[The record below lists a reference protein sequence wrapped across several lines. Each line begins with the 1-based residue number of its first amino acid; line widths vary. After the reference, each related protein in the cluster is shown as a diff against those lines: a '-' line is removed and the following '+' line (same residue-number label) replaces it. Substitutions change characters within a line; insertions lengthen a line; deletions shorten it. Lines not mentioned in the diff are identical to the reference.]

1 MEGSCHLLGA
11 SSSSPI
17 LGGSQTRSWPLS
29 APSHQ
34 HGTGWAGSIPIIQ
47 QRSGTSQTV
56 SLSRTRVPTGK
67 EVFGGGGGKGHGP
80 PEPRE
85 WGAAGEGACRLR
97 EGGSAGEERRGRC
110 GAADK
115 PARNNKRLHYT
126 SVLAGESGRRPATGP
141 RSARHPQRGQRSG
154 CWHEERDPLGLRVGE
169 RRAGCSGR
177 DKKDKIEENPAGHV
191 TCGTFGQAT
200 SGPADASSGP

>member
-1 MEGSCHLLGA
+1 MEDSCHLLGA
-11 SSSSPI
+11 SSSSPSPGGHRPAPGPSLPHHTSTGQAGQDPSPSSSSTLAHPKPCPRAGQGSLQAKRC
-17 LGGSQTRSWPLS
+17 LGVAVGKDTDPLD
-29 APSHQ
+29 
-34 HGTGWAGSIPIIQ
+34 
-47 QRSGTSQTV
+47 
-56 SLSRTRVPTGK
+56 
-67 EVFGGGGGKGHGP
+67 
-80 PEPRE
+80 PESDGQP
-85 WGAAGEGACRLR
+85 GEGACRLR
-97 EGGSAGEERRGRC
+97 EGGSAGKEQRGRC

-177 DKKDKIEENPAGHV
+177 DKKDKIEEKPAGHV